1 VNAPAAPSARPA
13 DDVDMIIVNHNTR
26 DELAD
31 CLKSLHDARPACVA
45 RIIVVDN
52 HSTDDSVATVERR
65 WPDVEIRALDHNIGF
80 GPANN
85 VALRESTA
93 SYCLLLNSDTVVPPG
108 AIDALLDR
116 LIANGATAAGPL
128 LRDGHGRPEIS
139 FGPMLAPWS
148 ELVQKMRVRLAARGG
163 SLADWYVGPLVSAER
178 FVDWVTGACLLV
190 RREAARDA
198 GFFDERYFLYEEDVD
213 FCAALR
219 ARGGTILFTPR
230 AEVQHLRG
238 RSAPSRA
245 SRAHYDRSHLAFYEK
260 HHPAWAPALR
270 LWQQVRGRR
279 IR

>member
-1 VNAPAAPSARPA
+1 VSAASLERGGRGA
-13 DDVDMIIVNHNTR
+13 VDIIIVNHNTR

-31 CLKSLHDARPACVA
+31 CLKSLHDAPPACLA
-45 RIIVVDN
+45 RIVVVDN

-65 WPDVEIRALDHNIGF
+65 WPDVEVRALDRNIGF

-85 VALRESTA
+85 LALRESTA
-93 SYCLLLNSDTVVPPG
+93 PYALLLNSDTVVPSG
-108 AIDALLDR
+108 AIDSLLAR
-116 LIANGATAAGPL
+116 LIARDAVAAGPL

-139 FGPMLAPWS
+139 FGPMLTPWA
-148 ELVQKMRVRLAARGG
+148 EIMQKVRVRLAARGG
-163 SLADWYVGPLVSAER
+163 ALADWYVGPMVARER

-190 RREAARDA
+190 QREAAREA
-198 GFFDERYFLYEEDVD
+198 GYFDERYFLYEEDVD

-219 ARGGTILFTPR
+219 ARGGAILFTPH

-260 HHPAWAPALR
+260 HHPGWAHVLR

>member
-1 VNAPAAPSARPA
+1 MTSPARDGGVPSGVV
-13 DDVDMIIVNHNTR
+13 DVIIVNHNTR

-31 CLKSLHDARPACVA
+31 CLKSLHDGRPLCLA

-52 HSTDDSVATVERR
+52 HSTDDSVATIEGR

-85 VALRESTA
+85 LAFRESTA
-93 SYCLLLNSDTVVPPG
+93 PYTLLLNSDTVVPAG
-108 AIDALLDR
+108 AIDALLAR
-116 LIANGATAAGPL
+116 LIAREAVAAGPL

-148 ELVQKMRVRLAARGG
+148 ELVQKVRVRLAARGG
-163 SLADWYVGPLVSAER
+163 ALADWYVGPLVARER

-190 RREAARDA
+190 RHEAAREA
-198 GFFDERYFLYEEDVD
+198 GYFDERYFLYEEDVD

-219 ARGGTILFTPR
+219 ARGGRILFTPH
-230 AEVQHLRG
+230 AEVRHLRG

-260 HHPAWAPALR
+260 HHPGWAPALR
-270 LWQQVRGRR
+270 FWQQVRGRR